1 MLKTNHRSLLYLN
14 ALPSGKVLREELAIQ
29 EYDFDVLQIAEV
41 KNVVADS
48 FSRLV
53 EATRFRSLMFSH
65 FAKTKAAIKVRIMF
79 KKISVY
85 LMKHMTLFPGFTIHW
100 TPWDRCN

>member
-1 MLKTNHRSLLYLN
+1 MLETNHRNLFYLN

-65 FAKTKAAIKVRIMF
+65 FAKAAVKVRIMF
-79 KKISVY
+79 
-85 LMKHMTLFPGFTIHW
+85 
-100 TPWDRCN
+100 